1 MTHRTFTPRVVLQVL
16 LFVVLGPC
24 LPLLLSGNWG
34 WREAWLYAAAL
45 IVSFAVSRL
54 LAARRHPDLLAE
66 RARFMEH
73 PDAKPWDRVL
83 APLIGLGSV
92 LILVVAGL
100 DQRLDWSPGF
110 GLQAEVVALLAILAG
125 LALGSYALVENRFF
139 SGVVRIQFDRG
150 HQVVSGGPY
159 RWVRHPGYVGAIL
172 LYAATPVFLDSQW
185 ALLPALAFSASL
197 VLRTALEDRTLQ
209 AELPG
214 YREYAQTVRFRLL
227 PGIW

>member
-1 MTHRTFTPRVVLQVL
+1 MTHRTFTPRVVLLVL

-24 LPLLLSGNWG
+24 LPLLLSGKWG

-100 DQRLDWSPGF
+100 DERLDWSPGF
-110 GLQAEVVALLAILAG
+110 GLPAEVVALLAILAG

-139 SGVVRIQFDRG
+139 SGVVRIQIDRG

-159 RWVRHPGYVGAIL
+159 RWVRHPGYAGAIL

-185 ALLPALAFSASL
+185 ALFPALAFSAIL
-197 VLRTALEDRTLQ
+197 VLRTGLEDRTLQ
-209 AELPG
+209 TELPG
-214 YREYAQTVRFRLL
+214 YREYAQKVRFRLL

>member
-1 MTHRTFTPRVVLQVL
+1 MTPRVVLQVF
-16 LFVVLGPC
+16 LFVVLGPF

-34 WREAWLYAAAL
+34 WCEAWIYAAAL

-54 LAARRHPDLLAE
+54 IAARRHPDLLAE

-92 LILVVAGL
+92 AILVVAGL
-100 DQRLDWSPGF
+100 DERLDWSPGF
-110 GLQAEVVALLAILAG
+110 GLEAEAVALVAILSG

-185 ALLPALAFSASL
+185 ALIPALVFCAIL
-197 VLRTALEDRTLQ
+197 VLRTSLEDRTLQ
-209 AELPG
+209 MELPG
-214 YREYAQTVRFRLL
+214 YREYAQKVRFRLL